1 MKLIATKVSP
11 SERWANEVNQRAW
24 RCRQRMTARER
35 QATELAYSQI
45 NEQAWDIADNLLRAI
60 DSPIGERYKR
70 VVLVKELEALTDG
83 N

>member
-1 MKLIATKVSP
+1 MKLIATQLAQ
-11 SERWANEVNQRAW
+11 SERWLNEVNQRAW

-35 QATELAYSQI
+35 QATELAYSQT
-45 NEQAWDIADNLLRAI
+45 NERAWDIADNLLRAV

-70 VVLVKELEALTDG
+70 IVLVKELEALTDG